1 MIRRRLALPL
11 LAMLAAA
18 APAAADRARDRDLM
32 ILSVENM
39 AATAGAG
46 ESRSITPRVLAA
58 MRQVPRHLFVPEGVR
73 REAYQNRPLPIGHGA
88 TISQPYI
95 VALMTGLLEPGPRD
109 HVLEVGTGSGYQAAV
124 LSRLVAQVHS
134 VEIVAPLARRA
145 AAQLKAL
152 GYGNVAVRAGDGYA
166 GWPEAAPF
174 DAIIVTAGTN
184 HVPKPLLA
192 QLKPGGRLVIPVGS
206 DADSLVL
213 TVIEKDARGRIA
225 RRAVTPVRFVPLV
238 RAKV

>member
-1 MIRRRLALPL
+1 
-11 LAMLAAA
+11 
-18 APAAADRARDRDLM
+18 
-32 ILSVENM
+32 
-39 AATAGAG
+39 
-46 ESRSITPRVLAA
+46 
-58 MRQVPRHLFVPEGVR
+58 
-73 REAYQNRPLPIGHGA
+73 
-88 TISQPYI
+88 
-95 VALMTGLLEPGPRD
+95 
-109 HVLEVGTGSGYQAAV
+109 V

-134 VEIVAPLARRA
+134 VEIVVPLARRA

-174 DAIIVTAGTN
+174 DAIIVTAGAN

-192 QLKPGGRLVIPVGS
+192 QLKPGGRLVIPVGP

-238 RAKV
+238 RAKD

>member
-1 MIRRRLALPL
+1 MIRRLALPL

-18 APAAADRARDRDLM
+18 APAAADRARERDLM
-32 ILSVENM
+32 ILSIENL
-39 AATAGAG
+39 AATAGTG

-58 MRQVPRHLFVPEGVR
+58 MRQVPRHLFVPEDVR
-73 REAYQNRPLPIGHGA
+73 ADAYQNRPLPIGHGA

-134 VEIVAPLARRA
+134 IEIVAPLARRA
-145 AAQLKAL
+145 TAQLKAL
-152 GYGNVAVRAGDGYA
+152 GYGNVTVRAGDGYA

-174 DAIIVTAGTN
+174 DAIIVTAGAN

-192 QLKPGGRLVIPVGS
+192 QLKPGGRLVIPVGA
-206 DADSLVL
+206 DADNLVL
-213 TVIEKDARGRIA
+213 TVIEKDARGRFT
-225 RRAVTPVRFVPLV
+225 RRAITPVRFVPLV
-238 RAKV
+238 RAKD

>member
-1 MIRRRLALPL
+1 
-11 LAMLAAA
+11 MLAAA
-18 APAAADRARDRDLM
+18 APATQDRARERDLM

-39 AATAGAG
+39 AATAGAS

-58 MRQVPRHLFVPEGVR
+58 MRLVPRHHFVPEDVR
-73 REAYQNRPLPIGHGA
+73 AHAYQNRPLPIGHDA

-134 VEIVAPLARRA
+134 VEIVTPLARRA

-152 GYGNVAVRAGDGYA
+152 GYGNVVVRAGDGYA

-174 DAIIVTAGTN
+174 DAIIVTAGAN

-192 QLKPGGRLVIPVGS
+192 QLKPGGRLVIPVGP
-206 DADSLVL
+206 DADNLVL
-213 TVIEKDARGRIA
+213 TVIEKDARGRFT

-238 RAKV
+238 RAKD

>member
-1 MIRRRLALPL
+1 MIRRLALPL

-18 APAAADRARDRDLM
+18 APATQDRARERDLM

-39 AATAGAG
+39 AATAGAS

-58 MRQVPRHLFVPEGVR
+58 MRLVPRHHFVPEDVR
-73 REAYQNRPLPIGHGA
+73 AHAYQNRPLPIGHDA

-134 VEIVAPLARRA
+134 VEIVTPLARRA

-152 GYGNVAVRAGDGYA
+152 GYGNVVVRAGDGYA

-174 DAIIVTAGTN
+174 DAIIVTAGAN

-192 QLKPGGRLVIPVGS
+192 QLKPGGRLVIPVGP
-206 DADSLVL
+206 DADNLVL
-213 TVIEKDARGRIA
+213 TVIEKDARGRFT

-238 RAKV
+238 RAKD